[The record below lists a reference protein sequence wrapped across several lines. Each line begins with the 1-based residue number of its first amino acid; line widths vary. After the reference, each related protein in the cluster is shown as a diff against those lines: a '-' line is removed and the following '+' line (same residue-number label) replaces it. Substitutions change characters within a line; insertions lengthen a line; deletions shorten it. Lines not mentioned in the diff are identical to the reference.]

1 MTDPVPEQPF
11 AEKFKWRLDPSDP
24 ESIYV
29 EPIRN
34 WWQPKYKLDLFGNG
48 AVVINYQEDRYFPN
62 RWIRFWSKVFF
73 NSKWTLMDDNERNN
87 QEVEM

>member
-1 MTDPVPEQPF
+1 MTDRVDLTDLKWHINPSDSQPF
-11 AEKFKWRLDPSDP
+11 ELNSLQIKGT
-24 ESIYV
+24 
-29 EPIRN
+29 
-34 WWQPKYKLDLFGNG
+34 LDLFGNG
-48 AVVINYQEDRYFPN
+48 SLVINYHDDGCFPN